1 MAAPASVCRPPLAS
15 PRRHSRNPRL
25 LEQIVSGLGVSPS
38 PEAEELLLK
47 LAEDDA
53 RFYTNHTWRD
63 AKNPDVDSLLLLIA
77 FESEQKRALVDW
89 RALEH
94 VVTTHVP
101 SEHWVG
107 AYDVVPVSAV
117 ELRKRLL
124 ELLPGNDSNHPA
136 ARCLNNIDKI
146 RDHYG
151 APESEPRHPN
161 LASGRAWPII
171 TPDPDAEGE

>member
-1 MAAPASVCRPPLAS
+1 M
-15 PRRHSRNPRL
+15 
-25 LEQIVSGLGVSPS
+25 
-38 PEAEELLLK
+38 
-47 LAEDDA
+47 
-53 RFYTNHTWRD
+53 
-63 AKNPDVDSLLLLIA
+63 LLLIA

-107 AYDVVPVSAV
+107 AYDVVPVPAV

>member
-1 MAAPASVCRPPLAS
+1 VIAS
-15 PRRHSRNPRL
+15 
-25 LEQIVSGLGVSPS
+25 
-38 PEAEELLLK
+38 LLLA
-47 LAEDDA
+47 LPGARGEDRVAAEGIRLFEEKIEPVLKSECYRCHSADA
-53 RFYTNHTWRD
+53 DKVKAGLRLDSRAGVLKGGDTGP
-63 AKNPDVDSLLLLIA
+63 AIVPKKGADSLLLLIA
-77 FESEQKRALVDW
+77 FESEQKRALVGW

-107 AYDVVPVSAV
+107 AYDVVPVPAV

-161 LASGRAWPII
+161 LASGRA
-171 TPDPDAEGE
+171 